1 MAPPPTHD
9 SAVSPCLHGCLIFL
23 HRHFPT
29 QSPLSRPLRLSPL
42 SQQQNLPW
50 DCSTIPV
57 LQTPAAV
64 PSRGSLSGVCMAVER
79 IVCVSLIQFRLPQIV
94 CFTFS
99 LKCFSSDPNN
109 CPIVGTGPLLQ
120 LPHPPRAGAVLLTLP
135 FCPLLP
141 SSYRVLHCSIYS
153 FLGVR
158 YSCPLSAGVLQA
170 LLFDDAFLMYLWREM
185 YSTSSYSTILFSLQ
199 RYSLKGEY
207 FQIHGLICSFQSNLR
222 STQQNLTL
230 YET

>member
-1 MAPPPTHD
+1 MTQQYRLASMAASFSSTGISHQNLLPHVP
-9 SAVSPCLHGCLIFL
+9 SGCLATVN
-23 HRHFPT
+23 R
-29 QSPLSRPLRLSPL
+29 RPRPS
-42 SQQQNLPW
+42 
-50 DCSTIPV
+50 STIPM
-57 LQTPAAV
+57 LQLPAAV

-79 IVCVSLIQFRLPQIV
+79 IICVILIQFRLPQII

-120 LPHPPRAGAVLLTLP
+120 LPHPLRSGAVLLTLP
-135 FCPLLP
+135 FCPLLL

-170 LLFDDAFLMYLWREM
+170 LLCLKV
-185 YSTSSYSTILFSLQ
+185 YS
-199 RYSLKGEY
+199 
-207 FQIHGLICSFQSNLR
+207 
-222 STQQNLTL
+222 
-230 YET
+230 

>member
-1 MAPPPTHD
+1 MWQALIGVLWLRSYSSIQHVRPLSASLLSKASAGVWGEATVMAPPPAHD
-9 SAVSPCLHGCLIFL
+9 SAVSPRLHGCLIFL

-109 CPIVGTGPLLQ
+109 CPIVRTGPLLQ

-141 SSYRVLHCSIYS
+141 SSYRVLCGYVYS
-153 FLGVR
+153 FPVVR
-158 YSCPLSAGVLQA
+158 YFCPLLVDVLQA
-170 LLFDDAFLMYLWREM
+170 LL
-185 YSTSSYSTILFSLQ
+185 
-199 RYSLKGEY
+199 
-207 FQIHGLICSFQSNLR
+207 CP
-222 STQQNLTL
+222 
-230 YET
+230 